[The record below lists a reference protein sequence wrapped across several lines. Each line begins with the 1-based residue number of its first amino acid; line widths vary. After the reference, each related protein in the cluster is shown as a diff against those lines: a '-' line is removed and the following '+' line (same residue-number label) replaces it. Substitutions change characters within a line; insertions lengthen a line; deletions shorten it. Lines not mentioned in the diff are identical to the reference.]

1 MCKTDKD
8 LPIWKIK
15 KAEAQARKAE
25 AAKHS
30 YDRLVVED
38 KEALRNC
45 LNTIASSIGE
55 IEPVISKLASAVSVL
70 NSLIL
75 FEKVDETK

>member
-30 YDRLVVED
+30 YNRLVVED
-38 KEALRNC
+38 KVALHNC
-45 LNTIASSIGE
+45 LNTIATSVGE
-55 IEPVISKLASAVSVL
+55 LEPIISKLASAINVL
-70 NSLIL
+70 DSLLL
-75 FEKVDETK
+75 FEKPDTTK